1 MTKNEVKQ
9 ADYTEITDEQDANQ
23 QRENGEVI
31 CFSAS

>member
-1 MTKNEVKQ
+1 MMKNEVKQ

-31 CFSAS
+31 CFSDS